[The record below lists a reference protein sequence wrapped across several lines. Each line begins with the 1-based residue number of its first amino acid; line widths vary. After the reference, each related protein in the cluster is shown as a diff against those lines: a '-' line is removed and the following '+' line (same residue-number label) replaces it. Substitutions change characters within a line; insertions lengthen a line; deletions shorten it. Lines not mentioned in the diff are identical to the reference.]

1 MGLSGF
7 CYVFFSCGQPIQ
19 YHANKML
26 PVTKP
31 AWRKVCSHGEE
42 KAMNSPFYVVL
53 EELFLIF
60 VLPCPTC
67 EPHLG
72 VNRSFSHKVESEV
85 RAVCDSTVGLVP
97 GFTRDERKRIPKP
110 YALLI

>member
-1 MGLSGF
+1 MSKTLDKIAFYIMGLSGF

-60 VLPCPTC
+60 VLPCHTC
-67 EPHLG
+67 EPRLG
-72 VNRSFSHKVESEV
+72 SKSFFLTQSRV
-85 RAVCDSTVGLVP
+85 RGKSGL
-97 GFTRDERKRIPKP
+97 
-110 YALLI
+110 